1 MPPARPTVSNVVY
14 DHQIFGQQQWGGVSR
29 YFCEIATRV
38 HRASG
43 GVKVVAPLHF
53 NDYLAGSDVP
63 RLGCYVRRRV
73 PRSGVFYRAVN
84 ALLSPMLIA
93 GCKPDLVHRTYYA
106 AGRPRHA
113 KLVVTVHDMIHELYP
128 QHFATTDR
136 TRDLKLASVEAA
148 DRVICVSQRT
158 AEDLMRMLRVP
169 AAKISVTH
177 LGYSEAFSRV
187 SSGPLDSTPGAR
199 PYLLYVGHRSRH
211 KNFERALR
219 AYASSARL
227 RSDFD
232 LVAFGGV
239 PFERQERALLETLGL
254 RLESVRRLTGSDDDL
269 AVAYRAAHALIYPSE
284 YEGFGLPP
292 LEAMSC
298 GCPVICSNASSIPEV
313 VADAGEYFDPLEVES
328 IRRAVEQVCYGDARR
343 RDLAQRG
350 LRRCYDF
357 SWDRC
362 AAETLEIYKRTL
374 AGGSA

>member
-1 MPPARPTVSNVVY
+1 MSTVVY

-29 YFCEIATRV
+29 YFCEIAARV

-43 GVKVVAPLHF
+43 GVRIVAPLHF
-53 NDYLAGSDVP
+53 NDYLAHSDVP

-73 PRSGVFYRAVN
+73 PRSGSFYRAVN
-84 ALLSPMLIA
+84 ALVSPMLIA
-93 GCKPDLVHRTYYA
+93 ACKPELVHRTYYA
-106 AGRPRHA
+106 ATAAPRRA
-113 KLVVTVHDMIHELYP
+113 KLVVTVFDMIHELYP
-128 QHFATTDR
+128 QHFTTTDR

-148 DRVICVSQRT
+148 DRVICISQRT
-158 AEDLMRMLRVP
+158 AEDLMRVLPVP

-177 LGYSEAFSRV
+177 LGFSEAFAHASA
-187 SSGPLDSTPGAR
+187 GLLKPAPGAR
-199 PYLLYVGHRSRH
+199 PYLLYVGHRAGH

-232 LVAFGGV
+232 LVVFGGA
-239 PFERQERALLETLGL
+239 PFGRQERALLETLGL

-269 AVAYRAAHALIYPSE
+269 AAAYRGAHALIYPSE
-284 YEGFGLPP
+284 YEGFGIPL

-328 IRRAVEQVCYGDARR
+328 IRHAVEQACYDDARR

-350 LRRCYDF
+350 LRRCQDF

-362 AAETLEIYKRTL
+362 AAETLEVYQRTL
-374 AGGSA
+374 AGGRA